1 MVSQSKFAPRLVI
14 IEGHEKGKV
23 IPLTDG
29 TAIIG
34 RSKGDVIVHD
44 ARVSRSHVAIQ
55 FDEKKGVLTFTDLKS
70 LNGTFL
76 NGEEKKEG
84 QIADGDRLQVGDT
97 IFDCQMTKPDTSV
110 DISESLRRNRA
121 KDDIAQQYI
130 EPEEEDLEDVSLAPE
145 PHADGTPNLS
155 ALSHAVQEPD
165 VRTVAKKRKRVVS
178 LRSWYLKIPV
188 RKRIQLLSLVTILIG
203 VGYLGLDDRGSKT
216 TSVRVEAIRRQA
228 EQGQLGEAVLAAQ
241 QYQAKNPADPN
252 GFILLGDLYA
262 LQNDYQ
268 KAVLAYQKAAT
279 FSNVSPVVHVKLI
292 RQYLVTQNNAA
303 AVEEYT
309 RLGEAIQNVGRILGE
324 AIKDK
329 KMSASDAVAQ
339 NPFIRDLFV
348 ETAQLFLDFK
358 ELEEPPQQLMLIAR
372 ALQKDIAPDDPV
384 GYKLEAQLLFQQN
397 QTESA
402 VALLDKAYALNP
414 RDRWVIENLALAKY
428 RLKDYEGTERVLRAW
443 IDNFPDSTRAYL
455 TMAYLK
461 FTQKDAKAALPFL
474 QKIIE
479 VGNRNPK
486 ETYYPEALYWVGQV
500 LLQDQ
505 RLGEATQ
512 YVQQSCQLGYE
523 LGCQSPLLQRVP
535 TSPNGSETQNGQ

>member
-1 MVSQSKFAPRLVI
+1 MCEPSQ
-14 IEGHEKGKV
+14 
-23 IPLTDG
+23 
-29 TAIIG
+29 
-34 RSKGDVIVHD
+34 
-44 ARVSRSHVAIQ
+44 
-55 FDEKKGVLTFTDLKS
+55 
-70 LNGTFL
+70 
-76 NGEEKKEG
+76 
-84 QIADGDRLQVGDT
+84 
-97 IFDCQMTKPDTSV
+97 KPK
-110 DISESLRRNRA
+110 RA
-121 KDDIAQQYI
+121 
-130 EPEEEDLEDVSLAPE
+130 
-145 PHADGTPNLS
+145 
-155 ALSHAVQEPD
+155 
-165 VRTVAKKRKRVVS
+165 VS

-188 RKRIQLLSLVTILIG
+188 RKRIQLLSLATILIG
-203 VGYLGLDDRGSKT
+203 VGYLGLEDSGTKST
-216 TSVRVEAIRRQA
+216 TVKVDAIRRQA
-228 EQGQLGEAVLAAQ
+228 EQGQLAEALLAAQ
-241 QYQAKNPADPN
+241 QYQAKNPEDPN
-252 GFILLGDLYA
+252 AFLLLGDLFA

-268 KAVLAYQKAAT
+268 KAVVAYQKASGFA
-279 FSNVSPVVHVKLI
+279 NVSPVVHVKLI

-303 AVEEYT
+303 AIEEYS
-309 RLGEAIQNVGRILGE
+309 RLGEAIQNVGKILGD
-324 AIKDK
+324 ALKDK
-329 KMSASDAVAQ
+329 KMSARDAVAK

-428 RLKDYEGTERVLRAW
+428 RLKDYEGTERILTAW
-443 IDNFPDSTRAYL
+443 IENFPDSTRAYL

-461 FTQKDAKAALPFL
+461 FTQKDAKGALPFL

-486 ETYYPEALYWVGQV
+486 ETYYPEAMYWVGQV
-500 LLQDQ
+500 LLQEQ

-535 TSPNGSETQNGQ
+535 TSPEGSGPSNGQ